1 MLAAADHD
9 KCRRAQQRHAADGEH
24 PRAVA
29 ACLGQVEA
37 GVIDHGQ
44 RHNSVALAH
53 GDILA
58 VDGGGDGQQFGT
70 ALLALAT
77 LSGLDNDLDR
87 VLQQHIAL
95 VGSNFGQAVSIVLQP
110 FDHDVAAAVGD
121 KGRGIRLFAGDTL
134 GVVDAILQV
143 CDDIAVV
150 CIVMQPELHVPQVA
164 AVVRKP
170 LENVDTVG
178 IHVAAILEGIKVG
191 VVRSA
196 PRQHDLIG
204 VVGISHL
211 GIGGQGGSVSN
222 THGAVAIT
230 ALHAVGM
237 HGGRLVD
244 LRQASLSHPDGHNVL
259 CIIIGNGELAGIFIP
274 GGDLVSAASV
284 LKELNDH
291 IVLVVANAP
300 AQCVHIGVLAQS
312 RCLGGDGG
320 QGADNLV
327 VHGIS
332 HGGGSGKV
340 NGFDY
345 YDVKKG
351 TVESGSTS
359 RIAMW
364 MLDTDY
370 DGMCIEPKQVFFPM
384 GGKKDGWNK
393 LAKTLRAEID
403 PDLIEK
409 YAGNESLWFM
419 AEPNTRIAVKIID
432 DRGIESLKVIRIG
445 DE

>member
-1 MLAAADHD
+1 
-9 KCRRAQQRHAADGEH
+9 
-24 PRAVA
+24 
-29 ACLGQVEA
+29 
-37 GVIDHGQ
+37 
-44 RHNSVALAH
+44 
-53 GDILA
+53 
-58 VDGGGDGQQFGT
+58 
-70 ALLALAT
+70 
-77 LSGLDNDLDR
+77 
-87 VLQQHIAL
+87 
-95 VGSNFGQAVSIVLQP
+95 
-110 FDHDVAAAVGD
+110 
-121 KGRGIRLFAGDTL
+121 
-134 GVVDAILQV
+134 
-143 CDDIAVV
+143 
-150 CIVMQPELHVPQVA
+150 MQPELHVPQVA

-222 THGAVAIT
+222 THGTVAIT

-332 HGGGSGKV
+332 HGGGSGMLKAIGDIGQAASVLAGGVFVFADGLFEGGIAGLVLGIDGHIVVPCRTV
-340 NGFDY
+340 NG
-345 YDVKKG
+345 G
-351 TVESGSTS
+351 HGQGHEE
-359 RIAMW
+359 RIA
-364 MLDTDY
+364 
-370 DGMCIEPKQVFFPM
+370 GGGHVF
-384 GGKKDGWNK
+384 GDAS
-393 LAKTLRAEID
+393 LHDEI
-403 PDLIEK
+403 
-409 YAGNESLWFM
+409 
-419 AEPNTRIAVKIID
+419 
-432 DRGIESLKVIRIG
+432 
-445 DE
+445 